1 MLHCIHPSNIMNNN
15 LENVTNKKDSKSNT
29 WVIYTLVFL
38 GSLDALYLTWTKVLS
53 VDTLCLGTG
62 KCDVV
67 NASSYSTIAGVPIA
81 ALGLSMYLIIGGI
94 TLLERFVPH
103 LREISRLAVFGISL
117 FGFIYSMWLTYVE
130 IIIIEEICIWCVG
143 SAIIISA
150 IFFTSILRLRY
161 LG

>member
-1 MLHCIHPSNIMNNN
+1 MNNN
-15 LENVTNKKDSKSNT
+15 LENVTNKKDSKNKT

-81 ALGLSMYLIIGGI
+81 ALGLAMYLIIGGI
-94 TLLERFVPH
+94 TLLERFVTH
-103 LREISRLAVFGISL
+103 FREISRLAVFGISL

-150 IFFTSILRLRY
+150 IFITSILRLRY

>member
-1 MLHCIHPSNIMNNN
+1 MNDN
-15 LENVTNKKDSKSNT
+15 LENVANKRDSKSKT
-29 WVIYTLVFL
+29 WVIYILVFL
-38 GSLDALYLTWTKVLS
+38 GSLDALYLTWTKLFS
-53 VDTLCLGTG
+53 VDTLCLGAG

-81 ALGLSMYLIIGGI
+81 ALGLAMYLMIGGI
-94 TLLERFVPH
+94 TLLERFAPH
-103 LREISRLAVFGISL
+103 LRELSRLAVFGISL
-117 FGFIYSMWLTYVE
+117 FGCVYSMWLTYVE

-161 LG
+161 LE

>member
-29 WVIYTLVFL
+29 WTIYTLVFL

-81 ALGLSMYLIIGGI
+81 ALGLAMYLIIGGI

-117 FGFIYSMWLTYVE
+117 FGCVYSMWLTYVE

-161 LG
+161 LE

>member
-1 MLHCIHPSNIMNNN
+1 MNNN
-15 LENVTNKKDSKSNT
+15 LKNATNRRDSKSKA
-29 WVIYTLVFL
+29 WIIYTLVFL
-38 GSLDALYLTWTKVLS
+38 GSLDALYLTWTKLFR
-53 VDTLCLGTG
+53 VDALCLGTG

-81 ALGLSMYLIIGGI
+81 ALGLAMYLFIGAI
-94 TLLERFVPH
+94 TLLESFDPH

-117 FGFIYSMWLTYVE
+117 FGFMYSMWLTYVE

-161 LG
+161 LE

>member
-1 MLHCIHPSNIMNNN
+1 MNNN

-81 ALGLSMYLIIGGI
+81 ALGLAMY
-94 TLLERFVPH
+94 
-103 LREISRLAVFGISL
+103 
-117 FGFIYSMWLTYVE
+117 
-130 IIIIEEICIWCVG
+130 
-143 SAIIISA
+143 
-150 IFFTSILRLRY
+150 
-161 LG
+161 